1 MAFAIMR
8 AKKLKTAGSV
18 GAALQ
23 HCYRERETLN
33 ADEDRTAQNVHLAA
47 SSTNQAMG
55 LMRDRLPEKRRKDAV
70 LAVEYVM
77 TASPE
82 WWETA
87 SEDQQKAFF
96 ERSVDWLAEKYG
108 KDNIVTATVHR
119 DELTPHLSAFVVP
132 VTKDGR
138 LSAKE
143 FIGNRTKM
151 TQDQTSYAERVA
163 DLGLERGIE
172 GSRAT
177 HQRVKTHYGALVQ
190 ADHQT
195 ITIKPEILQAK
206 VLRQGIF
213 SKDVETPSMVADRV
227 SEFVNEAARPMAEK
241 ASVSAYNERRA
252 KDLGKTLAEKEKALR
267 KAQEAFK
274 GITKDQVDEVL
285 ALASAFRKENEQTQ
299 EAKKAQILEKF
310 QAKRE
315 RNDRSRGR

>member
-1 MAFAIMR
+1 MAYAIMR

-23 HCYRERETLN
+23 HCFRERETLN
-33 ADEDRTAQNVHLAA
+33 ADEDRTAQNVHLVAT
-47 SSTNQAMG
+47 STDQAMG

-96 ERSVDWLAEKYG
+96 DRSMQWLESKYG
-108 KDNIVTATVHR
+108 KENIVTASIHN

-132 VTKDGR
+132 VTLDGR

-143 FIGNRTKM
+143 FIGNRTLM
-151 TQDQTSYAERVA
+151 RQDQTTFAESLA

-172 GSRAT
+172 GSQAT
-177 HQRVKTHYGALVQ
+177 HQRVKTHYGAIKK
-190 ADHQT
+190 ADQQT
-195 ITIKPEILQAK
+195 LKISLTDIEPK

-213 SKDVETPSMVADRV
+213 TKDIETPEMVVGRI
-227 SEFVNEAARPMAEK
+227 NENLTNQVKEMAEK
-241 ASVSAYNERRA
+241 ASQSAHNEKRA
-252 KDLGKTLAEKEKALR
+252 RDLRKAMAEREKAL
-267 KAQEAFK
+267 KTAQEAFK
-274 GITKDQVDEVL
+274 GLTKEQIAKVL
-285 ALASAFRKENEQTQ
+285 DLASVLRKENEQSQ
-299 EAKKAQILEKF
+299 EAKKAKMLDDYR
-310 QAKRE
+310 AKRQK
-315 RNDRSRGR
+315 NKGLSR

>member
-1 MAFAIMR
+1 MAYAIMR

-33 ADEDRTAQNVHLAA
+33 ADEDRTAQNVHLVAT
-47 SSTNQAMG
+47 STDQAMG

-96 ERSVDWLAEKYG
+96 DRSMEWLESKYG
-108 KDNIVTATVHR
+108 KENIITASIHN

-132 VTKDGR
+132 VTLDGR

-143 FIGNRTKM
+143 FIGNRTLM
-151 TQDQTSYAERVA
+151 RQDQTTFAESLA

-172 GSRAT
+172 GSQAT
-177 HQRVKTHYGALVQ
+177 HQRVKTHYGVIKK
-190 ADHQT
+190 ADQQT
-195 ITIKPEILQAK
+195 LKISVTDIQPK
-206 VLRQGIF
+206 VLRQGVF
-213 SKDVETPSMVADRV
+213 TKDVETPEMIANRINESIRNLSIRA
-227 SEFVNEAARPMAEK
+227 SE
-241 ASVSAYNERRA
+241 SAQNERRTKEIRKSIDRKNKA
-252 KDLGKTLAEKEKALR
+252 SERIQEAIKGLSKEQINQVLELASSLR
-267 KAQEAFK
+267 KQNDEANRAKLVERYKRKFDRTK
-274 GITKDQVDEVL
+274 G
-285 ALASAFRKENEQTQ
+285 
-299 EAKKAQILEKF
+299 
-310 QAKRE
+310 
-315 RNDRSRGR
+315 RSR

>member
-33 ADEDRTAQNVHLAA
+33 ADEDRTAQNVHLVAT
-47 SSTNQAMG
+47 STDQAMG

-96 ERSVDWLAEKYG
+96 DRSMEWLESKYG
-108 KDNIVTATVHR
+108 KENIVTASIHN

-132 VTKDGR
+132 VTLDGR

-143 FIGNRTKM
+143 FIGNRTLM
-151 TQDQTSYAERVA
+151 RQDQTTFAESLA

-172 GSRAT
+172 GSQAT
-177 HQRVKTHYGALVQ
+177 HQRVKTHYGAIKK
-190 ADHQT
+190 ADQQT
-195 ITIKPEILQAK
+195 LKISVTDIQPK
-206 VLRQGIF
+206 VLRQGVF
-213 SKDVETPSMVADRV
+213 TKDVETPEMVANRINSKV
-227 SEFVNEAARPMAEK
+227 SEGIKDIAAVASQSAHNARKAKELSDSMAKVKKRSKLIQSALKGLSEK
-241 ASVSAYNERRA
+241 QISEVLDFAMEKQKLNTQAQELKRSQ
-252 KDLGKTLAEKEKALR
+252 LAEKYKTKA
-267 KAQEAFK
+267 KSK
-274 GITKDQVDEVL
+274 GM
-285 ALASAFRKENEQTQ
+285 
-299 EAKKAQILEKF
+299 
-310 QAKRE
+310 
-315 RNDRSRGR
+315 SR

>member
-1 MAFAIMR
+1 MAYAIMR

-23 HCYRERETLN
+23 HCFRERETLN
-33 ADEDRTAQNVHLAA
+33 ADEDRTAQNVHLVAT
-47 SSTNQAMG
+47 STDQAMG

-96 ERSVDWLAEKYG
+96 DRSMQWLESKYG
-108 KDNIVTATVHR
+108 KENIVTASIHN

-132 VTKDGR
+132 VTLDGR

-143 FIGNRTKM
+143 FIGNRTLM
-151 TQDQTSYAERVA
+151 RQDQTTFAESLA

-172 GSRAT
+172 GSQAT
-177 HQRVKTHYGALVQ
+177 HQRVKTHYGAIKK
-190 ADHQT
+190 ADQQT
-195 ITIKPEILQAK
+195 LKISLTDIEPK

-213 SKDVETPSMVADRV
+213 TKDIETPEMVV
-227 SEFVNEAARPMAEK
+227 SRINENLTNQAKEMAEK
-241 ASVSAYNERRA
+241 ASQSAHNEKIAR
-252 KDLGKTLAEKEKALR
+252 DLRKAMTEREKAL
-267 KAQEAFK
+267 KTAQEAFK
-274 GITKDQVDEVL
+274 GLTKEQIAKVL
-285 ALASAFRKENEQTQ
+285 DLASVLRKENEQSQ
-299 EAKKAQILEKF
+299 EAKKAKMLEDYR
-310 QAKRE
+310 AKQQ
-315 RNDRSRGR
+315 RNKGLQR